1 MADLYRKS
9 ALEKISNPEQ
19 LDKALVVTSPL
30 SWLALVAVT
39 LILVVTVVWSVV
51 GRIPETLTLGG
62 YVVPG
67 NGNVAA
73 IYSDWNGTVQKIH
86 VRTGD
91 PIYDKTELVTITQP
105 DGSKRTI
112 VSAIN
117 GLVTQVAVQEG
128 LPLTGGS
135 PILYFAPTDGQ
146 LNQINSMPVLREQL
160 VVCYVPSKAG
170 SDMSG
175 QLKQGN
181 RVHLTPAGENSQSAG
196 HMLGTVLYVEKYNAS
211 QNSVQLVTGSDQIYA
226 DAGNGNGSIKAAVI
240 LLDERQD
247 GTPGKNP
254 YVWSNPK
261 GQNLHVDNGDT
272 FTVRIIVKE
281 VRPIE
286 KLFAKIGEVLG
297 W

>member
-39 LILVVTVVWSVV
+39 LILVVTIVWSIV

-62 YVVPG
+62 YVVAG
-67 NGNVAA
+67 DGNVSAV
-73 IYSDWNGTVQKIH
+73 YSDWDGRVRSVDVREGEYVSEGTCLVRINLANSSPKEITLDIDGRITALPVQLSQDIKK
-86 VRTGD
+86 G
-91 PIYDKTELVTITQP
+91 E
-105 DGSKRTI
+105 
-112 VSAIN
+112 
-117 GLVTQVAVQEG
+117 
-128 LPLTGGS
+128 
-135 PILYFAPTDGQ
+135 PILYFAPTVKETSEGKTT
-146 LNQINSMPVLREQL
+146 LRDQL

-175 QLKQGN
+175 QLARGN

-196 HMLGTVLYVEKYNAS
+196 HMMGTVLYVEKYDAS
-211 QNSVQLVTGSDQIYA
+211 SKHVNTVTGSEQAHSDNVSNA
-226 DAGNGNGSIKAAVI
+226 NNGAIKAVVV

-247 GTPGKNP
+247 GTPGNNP

-261 GQNLHVDNGDT
+261 GQNLTVDNGDT

>member
-30 SWLALVAVT
+30 SWLALIAVT
-39 LILVVTVVWSVV
+39 LILAVTIAWSIV

-62 YVVPG
+62 YVVAG
-67 NGNVAA
+67 NGNVSAMH
-73 IYSDWNGTVQKIH
+73 SDWSG
-86 VRTGD
+86 
-91 PIYDKTELVTITQP
+91 TITNVYKRRGDNLYRDNAVVEITFSDGRTEKLFP
-105 DGSKRTI
+105 D
-112 VSAIN
+112 IN
-117 GLVTQVAVQEG
+117 GVITTVNVQEG
-128 LPLTGGS
+128 QTVSSGQPV
-135 PILYFAPTDGQ
+135 IYFAPTLSD
-146 LNQINSMPVLREQL
+146 SVLRDQL
-160 VVCYVPSKAG
+160 VLCYVPAKGG

-175 QLKQGN
+175 QLSRGN
-181 RVHLTPAGENSQSAG
+181 RVHLTPAGENNQSSG
-196 HMLGTVLYVEKYNAS
+196 YMMGTVLYVEKYATTAENVRIS
-211 QNSVQLVTGSDQIYA
+211 LGNDQIYS
-226 DAGNGNGSIKAAVI
+226 DNAGNGAIKAVVI
-240 LLDERQD
+240 LPDLRQD
-247 GTPGKNP
+247 GTPGNNP

-261 GQNLHVDNGDT
+261 GQKLTVDNGDT

>member
-62 YVVPG
+62 YVVAG
-67 NGNVAA
+67 NGNVSAV
-73 IYSDWNGTVQKIH
+73 YSDWTGTVQKVH
-86 VRTGD
+86 VRKGD
-91 PIYDKTELVTITQP
+91 PIYAETKLADIVLP
-105 DGSKRTI
+105 DGTLKTI
-112 VSAIN
+112 VSDIN
-117 GLVTQVAVQEG
+117 GRVTTVAVQVGQELNSIG
-128 LPLTGGS
+128 QPV
-135 PILYFAPTDGQ
+135 LYFAPTDGK
-146 LNQINSMPVLREQL
+146 LNQLTNAPVLRNQM
-160 VVCYVPSKAG
+160 VICYVPSKAG

-175 QLKQGN
+175 QLARGN

-196 HMLGTVLYVEKYNAS
+196 HMMGRVLYVEKYNAS
-211 QNSVQLVTGSDQIYA
+211 QTSVQLVTGSDQVYS
-226 DAGNGNGSIKAAVI
+226 DNAGNGAIKAVVI

-247 GTPGKNP
+247 GTAGNNP

-261 GQNLHVDNGDT
+261 GQNLTVDNGDT

>member
-39 LILVVTVVWSVV
+39 LILAVTIVWSVV

-62 YVVPG
+62 YVVEG
-67 NGNVAA
+67 GSSVGVVYSDVGGAVGDIMVYENDA
-73 IYSDWNGTVQKIH
+73 IYAGTELLKIN
-86 VRTGD
+86 RTGAD
-91 PIYDKTELVTITQP
+91 PVTVTS
-105 DGSKRTI
+105 D
-112 VSAIN
+112 IN
-117 GLVTQVAVQEG
+117 GYITEILVHEG
-128 LPLTGGS
+128 TPLKQRT
-135 PILYFAPTDGQ
+135 PLMYFAPAPGS
-146 LNQINSMPVLREQL
+146 LMNGKPVLQGQL
-160 VVCYVPSKAG
+160 VVCFVPAEAG
-170 SDMSG
+170 NDMSG
-175 QLKQGN
+175 K
-181 RVHLTPAGENSQSAG
+181 VKKAMEAHLTPAGENNQSAG
-196 HMLGTVLYVEKYNAS
+196 YIKGNVLYVGEYP
-211 QNSVQLVTGSDQIYA
+211 A
-226 DAGNGNGSIKAAVI
+226 DAETLKAAVGESANDTQGKTVKPVVI
-240 LLDERQD
+240 LLQTRQD
-247 GTPGKNP
+247 ATTGKNP

-261 GQNLHVDNGDT
+261 GQNLAVANGDT